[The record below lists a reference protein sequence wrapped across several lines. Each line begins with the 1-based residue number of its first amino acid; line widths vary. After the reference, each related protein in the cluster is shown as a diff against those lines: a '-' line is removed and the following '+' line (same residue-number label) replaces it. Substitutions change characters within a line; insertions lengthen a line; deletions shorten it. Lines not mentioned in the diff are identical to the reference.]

1 MSQKTFSKK
10 AKELLKKVKDIAAT
24 GALTTGGAGSRKAF
38 TVTETKRGKPHWTQE
53 GQDASI
59 KSKFQRKSDAY
70 HKKLKSK
77 K

>member
-1 MSQKTFSKK
+1 MTDKKT
-10 AKELLKKVKDIAAT
+10 KV
-24 GALTTGGAGSRKAF
+24 F
-38 TVTETKRGKPHWTQE
+38 TVTETKKGKPHWTQE

-59 KSKFQRKSDAY
+59 KRKFKRKSDAY

>member
-1 MSQKTFSKK
+1 MTYKKTR
-10 AKELLKKVKDIAAT
+10 
-24 GALTTGGAGSRKAF
+24 GF
-38 TVTETKRGKPHWTQE
+38 TVTETKKGKPHWTQE

-59 KSKFQRKSDAY
+59 KRKFQRKSDAY

>member
-1 MSQKTFSKK
+1 MTAKKTF
-10 AKELLKKVKDIAAT
+10 AKV
-24 GALTTGGAGSRKAF
+24 F
-38 TVTETKRGKPHWTQE
+38 TVTETKKGKPHWTQE

-59 KSKFQRKSDAY
+59 KRKFKRKSDAY

>member
-1 MSQKTFSKK
+1 MTYKKTK
-10 AKELLKKVKDIAAT
+10 
-24 GALTTGGAGSRKAF
+24 GF
-38 TVTETKRGKPHWTQE
+38 TVTETKKGKPHWTQE

-59 KSKFQRKSDAY
+59 KRKFQRKSDAY